1 MPYVK
6 TQGGQTTYPYSIG
19 QLRNDNPNVSFPKS
33 VPDATLAAYGV
44 YSVTVLDAPAYD
56 VSKQRIEQDAQ
67 PTENNGQWELR
78 WSVVKLT
85 AEELAAKVAAV
96 KADVRMKR
104 DRLLSATDWMAL
116 SDVTMS
122 PAWAA
127 YRQGLRDITKQAG
140 FPNNI
145 VWPKEPVA

>member
-1 MPYVK
+1 MAYVK

-44 YSVTVLDAPAYD
+44 YSVTVLDAPACD
-56 VSKQRIEQDAQ
+56 VSKQRVEQDAQ
-67 PTENNGQWELR
+67 PTESNGKWELR

-104 DRLLSATDWMAL
+104 DRLLSASDWMAL

-127 YRQGLRDITKQAG
+127 YRQELRDITKQVD
-140 FPNNI
+140 FPDNI

>member
-1 MPYVK
+1 MAYVK

-44 YSVTVLDAPAYD
+44 YSVTILDAPAYD
-56 VSKQRIEQDAQ
+56 TNKQRIEQDAQ
-67 PTENNGQWELR
+67 PTESNGNWELR
-78 WSVVKLT
+78 WSVIDFT
-85 AEELAAKVAAV
+85 AEELAAKAAAV

-116 SDVTMS
+116 NDVTMS
-122 PAWAA
+122 PAWVA
-127 YRQGLRDITKQAG
+127 YRQELRDITKQAG
-140 FPNNI
+140 FPDNI
-145 VWPKEPVA
+145 VWPKEPVV

>member
-1 MPYVK
+1 MAYVK

-44 YSVTVLDAPAYD
+44 YSVTVEAPPIYNASTQKIAENAHPTD
-56 VSKQRIEQDAQ
+56 V
-67 PTENNGQWELR
+67 NGQWIVGWTITDMSPDEL
-78 WSVVKLT
+78 V
-85 AEELAAKVAAV
+85 AKASALE
-96 KADVRMKR
+96 ADVRMQR
-104 DRLLSATDWMAL
+104 DRLLAASDWMAL

-122 PAWAA
+122 PAWVA
-127 YRQGLRDITKQAG
+127 YRQELRDITKQVD
-140 FPNNI
+140 FPDNI